1 MSNPYEIAT
10 WRFEQIAPLIDP
22 SLNRAQRRAA
32 LRERTA
38 RRVKWPTSSED
49 DLKKIMPI
57 PRSTLSRWI
66 KLYREHGYQGLLP
79 KARKD
84 RGKPREKSEALAE
97 WIQYA
102 IGMLYEQPDRSLTQ
116 LEKYLQLEF
125 EDYSISRSTLW
136 RRLREHPAYSGLEPL
151 RKGTSKRLFDRYQA
165 SDPHECWQLDGKGP
179 FPVRLT
185 SGQRIRVHVLSV
197 LDACTRMI
205 LAVCVAPS
213 ENEIDAARVIQLAAA
228 KYGLA
233 DRFQF
238 DRGSAFDS
246 HLVRGGLA
254 QCGIHRN
261 HVEVRAAYFQ
271 GLIEAY
277 HRALERWFVKEL
289 RAQQVVDLRH
299 LEELLEAMIE
309 ELYNEHLHREL
320 KTTPK
325 KALAGRL
332 SERRLSL
339 EELARAFWVTSQAKS
354 HAKTGEVKLGEA
366 LFRVPARYAGRR
378 CTFRYDKVHEPE
390 AVLVLADR
398 EIALEP
404 FFKKPLP
411 PVRPSEQERRGT
423 GQLQKLLDKRR
434 GHTRPNAQPGF
445 GLPEVF
451 AELSSWIGREVP
463 ADNQEAHKVLAFYR
477 EHGPLARDPFREACR
492 KSAKA
497 LGAGRPLSAYLADL
511 ERQITPPS
519 SDSAQATVEEP

>member
-1 MSNPYEIAT
+1 MSGE
-10 WRFEQIAPLIDP
+10 
-22 SLNRAQRRAA
+22 
-32 LRERTA
+32 
-38 RRVKWPTSSED
+38 
-49 DLKKIMPI
+49 
-57 PRSTLSRWI
+57 
-66 KLYREHGYQGLLP
+66 
-79 KARKD
+79 
-84 RGKPREKSEALAE
+84 
-97 WIQYA
+97 
-102 IGMLYEQPDRSLTQ
+102 
-116 LEKYLQLEF
+116 
-125 EDYSISRSTLW
+125 
-136 RRLREHPAYSGLEPL
+136 
-151 RKGTSKRLFDRYQA
+151 
-165 SDPHECWQLDGKGP
+165 
-179 FPVRLT
+179 
-185 SGQRIRVHVLSV
+185 RIRVHVLSV

-205 LAVCVAPS
+205 LAACVAPS

-238 DRGSAFDS
+238 DCGSAFDS

-289 RAQQVVDLRH
+289 SAQQVLDLRH

-309 ELYNEHLHREL
+309 EFYNEHPHREL

-339 EELARAFWVTSQAKS
+339 GELARAFWVTTQAKS
-354 HAKTGEVKLGEA
+354 HTKTGEVKLGEA
-366 LFRVPARYAGRR
+366 LFRVPVSHAGKR
-378 CTFRYDKVHEPE
+378 CTFRYDVVHPGE
-390 AVLVLADR
+390 AVLALADR
-398 EIALEP
+398 EIALKP

-411 PVRPSEQERRGT
+411 PVRPREEERRGT

-451 AELSSWIGREVP
+451 AELSSLIGREVP
-463 ADNQEAHKVLAFYR
+463 ADNQEAHTVLAFYHK
-477 EHGPLARDPFREACR
+477 HGPLPREPFREACH
-492 KSAKA
+492 KSGRA
-497 LGAGRPLSAYLADL
+497 LGPGRPLSAYLADL

-519 SDSAQATVEEP
+519 CDSFESTVEVP